1 MVETRHD
8 ARHKVLKVG
17 TVDFNGGAIDCTVR
31 NLSLTGAA
39 IEIADQQ
46 GIPDKFTL
54 VVPGDGLHLACH
66 VVWRKAYRIGVQ
78 FD

>member
-8 ARHKVLKVG
+8 ARHRVLKVG
-17 TVDFNGGAIDCTVR
+17 TVDFNGCTIDCTVR

-39 IEIADQQ
+39 IEMANQQ
-46 GIPDKFTL
+46 EIPDKFTL
-54 VVPGDGLHLACH
+54 VVPGDKLYLPCH
-66 VVWRKAYRIGVQ
+66 VVWRKAYRIGVR

>member
-8 ARHKVLKVG
+8 ARHKVSKVA
-17 TVDFNGGAIDCTVR
+17 TVDFSGGAIDCTIR

-39 IEIADQQ
+39 IEIANQQ
-46 GIPDKFTL
+46 RIPDKFTL
-54 VVPGDGLHLACH
+54 VVPGDNLHLPCH
-66 VVWRKAYRIGVQ
+66 VVWRKAYRIGVR

>member
-1 MVETRHD
+1 MLGTRHD

-17 TVDFNGGAIDCTVR
+17 TVDFEGGAINCTVR

-39 IEIADQQ
+39 IEIANQQ
-46 GIPDKFTL
+46 GVPDKFTL
-54 VVPGDGLHLACH
+54 VVPGDNLHLPCH